1 MTEIDYDRKMIEE
14 MLNKCS
20 DKEGMRE
27 IINVVTELLNKPT
40 KDVTKTFYHFKMA
53 GLETI
58 AKHEGNLDIK
68 TMNAITKTLTS
79 SFICGVM
86 GNLMNVFELSP
97 EDMQRYVDVAIK
109 QTDNIL
115 KQREDPKENI

>member
-53 GLETI
+53 GLATI

-68 TMNAITKTLTS
+68 TMNTITKGITA

-115 KQREDPKENI
+115 KQRGD